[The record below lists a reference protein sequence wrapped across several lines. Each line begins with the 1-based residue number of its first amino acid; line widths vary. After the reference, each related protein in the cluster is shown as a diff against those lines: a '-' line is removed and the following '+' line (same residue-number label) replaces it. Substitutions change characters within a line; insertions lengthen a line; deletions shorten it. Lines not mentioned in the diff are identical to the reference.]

1 MKLHENRQLFNQSV
15 RFTAQHMNIPDI
27 YIEKDYWVT
36 YALHTLFNS
45 PIGDETVFKGG
56 TALSKCFGLIE
67 RFSED
72 IDLVVIRREGETG
85 SRLTRKIREISKV
98 ISSVLP
104 EIEISGLTL
113 KKGMNRKTVHSYS
126 KEFQGKYGQVR
137 DVIVVEAT
145 WFGHFE
151 PYVKVKIN
159 SFIYEMM
166 IKADQQKLAV
176 DYGLQPFEV
185 LALNPER
192 TLCEKIMS
200 LVRFSYSDDPIE
212 DLKKKIR
219 HTYDL
224 YQMLN
229 KKEISEFFKSEDFDQ
244 MMMKVASDDFLSF
257 KNNNL
262 WLKPHPIEAKIFAET
277 ETVWNELRS
286 TYQEDF
292 KNLVFGDFPDESTI
306 FETLI
311 MIKNRLSRVGWDV
324 NSPRL

>member
-1 MKLHENRQLFNQSV
+1 MKLHENKQLFNQSV

-27 YIEKDYWVT
+27 YVEKDYWVT

-45 PIGDETVFKGG
+45 PIGNETVFKGG

-72 IDLVVIRREGETG
+72 IDLVVIRHEGESG
-85 SRLTRKIREISKV
+85 NKLTKKIREIGKV
-98 ISSVLP
+98 ISRVLP
-104 EIEISGLTL
+104 EIEISELTQ
-113 KKGMNRKTVHSYS
+113 KKGMYRKTAHTYT

-137 DVIVVEAT
+137 DIIVVEAT
-145 WFGHFE
+145 WFGYFE
-151 PYVKVKIN
+151 PYTKVKVS

-166 IKADQQKLAV
+166 IKTNQQQLAV

-200 LVRFSYSDDPIE
+200 LVRFSYSENPIE

-224 YQMLN
+224 HQMLN
-229 KKEISEFFKSEDFDQ
+229 KKEIREFFQSKDFDQ
-244 MMMKVASDDFLSF
+244 MMMKVANGDVLSF

-262 WLKPHPIEAKIFAET
+262 WLKHHPIEAKIFAEC

-286 TYQEDF
+286 TYQEEF
-292 KNLVFGDFPDESTI
+292 KNLVFGDFPDENKI
-306 FETLI
+306 LETLLI
-311 MIKNRLSRVGWDV
+311 IKTRLSKVSWDIK
-324 NSPRL
+324 LH